1 MTATSGCCLCLF
13 MVVILPSSRLLP
25 MLPHSEQQAA
35 GSSVERFTIQKSP
48 ISSCF
53 MWGQMLTRK
62 NMPRD
67 RGKDF
72 LKIISVPLPSRG
84 KDFFFSF

>member
-1 MTATSGCCLCLF
+1 
-13 MVVILPSSRLLP
+13 MVVILPSSRLAP
-25 MLPHSEQQAA
+25 ILPHSEQQAA
-35 GSSVERFTIQKSP
+35 GSPVERFTIQKSH

-67 RGKDF
+67 REKDFKKIKSVPLTSGGKDF
-72 LKIISVPLPSRG
+72 LFLFKQL
-84 KDFFFSF
+84 FSF